1 MITWN
6 DFEKIDIRAGTILA
20 AEDFPHARKPAYRLR
35 IDFGPLGIKQS
46 SAQLTNLYKKE
57 ELLGLQVLAVV
68 NFPPKQIANFFS
80 ECLVLGVYN
89 QNNDVVLLQPQQK
102 VENGNKVG

>member
-20 AEDFPHARKPAYRLR
+20 AEEFPQAHKPAYRLR

-46 SAQLTNLYKKE
+46 SAQLTSLYKKE
-57 ELLGLQVLAVV
+57 ALVGLQVLAVV
-68 NFPPKQIANFFS
+68 NFPANAWFLAFTIKTMMWY
-80 ECLVLGVYN
+80 CCN
-89 QNNDVVLLQPQQK
+89 P
-102 VENGNKVG
+102 NKRLKTEIR